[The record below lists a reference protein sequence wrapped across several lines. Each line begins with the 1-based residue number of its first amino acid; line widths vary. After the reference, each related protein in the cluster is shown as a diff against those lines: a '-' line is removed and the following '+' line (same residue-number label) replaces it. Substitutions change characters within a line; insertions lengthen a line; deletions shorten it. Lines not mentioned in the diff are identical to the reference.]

1 MDLTDHAL
9 SNTVSA
15 LKQGSRVSLQHESR
29 AVQGLLL
36 VLRRQLALYSTT
48 ISEDEKLLADCA
60 FANDMK
66 DATIPDPGG
75 QSEHAPDCDLQTS
88 LVRIRLSEKRILHS
102 LIGYYSAFA
111 QRIDVPPLDHN
122 CAATLATDR
131 ELLQKIRGIWRS
143 L

>member
-48 ISEDEKLLADCA
+48 ISVFPALFDAVCA
-60 FANDMK
+60 
-66 DATIPDPGG
+66 
-75 QSEHAPDCDLQTS
+75 
-88 LVRIRLSEKRILHS
+88 R
-102 LIGYYSAFA
+102 YYSVIVT
-111 QRIDVPPLDHN
+111 RR
-122 CAATLATDR
+122 TLVFC
-131 ELLQKIRGIWRS
+131 
-143 L
+143 